1 MNRRCMRALA
11 ESLRRNQR
19 WHALSSAIL
28 CGFLRWN
35 AASMFVAAR
44 RSVAGFALTL
54 LLGLAAAGG
63 AQTAVQ
69 GAGQVPLRGA
79 VVDARGKPV
88 ASATVRSLAGA
99 LLAVTAADGTF
110 ALSRAPQ
117 QIEVTAAHFI
127 PAVATVKPGAT
138 LRVVLRAPLE
148 TVTVTAYRSP
158 LGAEDSPA
166 STRVLN
172 EQQLEQAAPPELD
185 GKLREVPGFQL
196 FRRSSSL
203 VANPT
208 TEGVSLRGLG
218 STAAS
223 RSLVVL
229 DDVPLNDPY
238 GGWIHWEEL
247 PELTVHSVEVVRGG
261 ASDLYGSS
269 AIGGV
274 ISVIPV
280 RPQGNGLEVKTSGG
294 SESTLDEQALGTV
307 KRGAWSGLGSSG
319 VVATDG
325 YTLVAPSVRGPID
338 QPSNVHAQN
347 ALATVE
353 RALPEGHGDAG
364 GRVFARADVLN
375 EQRHNG
381 TPFQYNATRLWRG
394 AAGADWRDLT
404 LRLWGGDEHFRQT
417 FSAINADRNAET
429 PTRFAFDPA
438 DELGAA
444 LRWHHAAGARAL
456 LLAGA
461 DTRDVRAEDSEKI
474 LSGAGGYLDTA
485 AEQRQTGEWGE
496 ALLTP
501 ENWTISGAARVD
513 HFSNFDPRQFSAP
526 TAPAT
531 LRAWSE
537 TVFDPRLGVVRRINP
552 SLAVS
557 ASGFRAYRAPTENEL
572 YRTGQVGQQ
581 VTLPNPNLRS
591 ERATGW
597 ETGLQAELRRI
608 GGGVRVSYFWTQV
621 NRPITA
627 LTLSVTRTE
636 ELLQRE
642 NLGQIE
648 SRGVSLDYAMRPAA
662 WIGIEGGYQ
671 FADATVTK
679 FAPQPALVGKWI
691 PQVPQNQATAQV
703 HFSIPPSAQAGPMG
717 GTQFS
722 LQAIESGRQFDDDA
736 NAYLLHGYF
745 RMDAN
750 AEHAFGRR
758 VTVFASGENLFN
770 RAIEVGKTPVLTLGT
785 PQGVRVGIRVTV
797 GE

>member
-1 MNRRCMRALA
+1 MRAMAVSALLA
-11 ESLRRNQR
+11 
-19 WHALSSAIL
+19 I
-28 CGFLRWN
+28 
-35 AASMFVAAR
+35 
-44 RSVAGFALTL
+44 
-54 LLGLAAAGG
+54 AAAGG
-63 AQTAVQ
+63 AQTA
-69 GAGQVPLRGA
+69 LRGK
-79 VVDARGKPV
+79 VVDAQGKPV
-88 ASATVRSLAGA
+88 ASATVSDVAGRT
-99 LLAVTAADGTF
+99 LAVTAADGTF
-110 ALSRAPQ
+110 TLAGAPQ
-117 QIEVTAAHFI
+117 QIEVTAAHFVA
-127 PAVATVKPGAT
+127 AVVTVTPGAP
-138 LRVVLRAPLE
+138 LRVVLRMPLE

-158 LGAEDSPA
+158 LGGEDSPA
-166 STRVLN
+166 STRVLDR
-172 EQQLEQAAPPELD
+172 QQLEQAATPELD

-247 PELTVHSVEVVRGG
+247 PELAVRSVEVVRGG

-280 RPQGNGLEVKTSGG
+280 RPQANGLEVETSGG
-294 SESTLDEQALGTV
+294 SESTLDEQALGTW
-307 KRGAWSGLGSSG
+307 KQGAWSGLASG
-319 VVATDG
+319 GAIATDG

-338 QPSNVHAQN
+338 QPSNVHAQD
-347 ALATVE
+347 ALVEGE

-375 EQRHNG
+375 ELRHNG

-394 AAGADWRDLT
+394 AAGADWRDFA

-417 FSAINADRNAET
+417 FSAINMDRDAET
-429 PTRFAFDPA
+429 PVRFAFDPA

-444 LRWHHAAGARAL
+444 LRWHHALGTHAL
-456 LLAGA
+456 ALAGA
-461 DTRDVRAEDSEKI
+461 DTHEVRAEDSEQI
-474 LSGAGGYLDTA
+474 LSGSGGFVDTA
-485 AEQRQTGEWGE
+485 AEQRQTGVWGE

-501 ENWTISGAARVD
+501 GAWTLSGAARVD
-513 HFSNFDPRQFSAP
+513 HFSNFNPRQFSAP
-526 TAPAT
+526 AAPAT
-531 LRAWSE
+531 LPSWSE
-537 TVFDPRLGVVRRINP
+537 TVFDPRLGVVRRFGTAV
-552 SLAVS
+552 SVS
-557 ASGFRAYRAPTENEL
+557 ASAFRAYRAPTENEL

-581 VTLPNPNLRS
+581 VTLPNPELRS

-597 ETGLQAELRRI
+597 ETGVQTELQRI
-608 GGGVRVSYFWTQV
+608 GGSLRTSYFWTQV
-621 NRPITA
+621 NRPVTA
-627 LTLSVTRTE
+627 LTLSVTPTE

-648 SRGVSLDYAMRPAA
+648 SRGISLDYAMQPAA
-662 WIGIEGGYQ
+662 WIGLSGGYQ
-671 FADATVTK
+671 FALATVTK
-679 FAPQPALVGKWI
+679 FAPEPSLVGKWI

-703 HFSIPPSAQAGPMG
+703 HFSIPTSAKGGQLW

-745 RMDAN
+745 RLDAY
-750 AEHAFGRR
+750 AERSFGRR
-758 VTVFASGENLFN
+758 VTAFASGENLFD

-785 PQGVRVGIRVTV
+785 PQGVRVGVRVRV

>member
-1 MNRRCMRALA
+1 MHVAALLALA
-11 ESLRRNQR
+11 M
-19 WHALSSAIL
+19 A
-28 CGFLRWN
+28 CGSPR
-35 AASMFVAAR
+35 AQ
-44 RSVAGFALTL
+44 
-54 LLGLAAAGG
+54 
-63 AQTAVQ
+63 AQTAV
-69 GAGQVPLRGA
+69 RGT
-79 VVDARGKPV
+79 VVDAQGTPV
-88 ASATVRSLAGA
+88 ASATVSDLAGRT
-99 LLAVTAADGTF
+99 LAVTTDDGSFTL
-110 ALSRAPQ
+110 AGSPQ
-117 QIEVTAAHFI
+117 QIEVTAAHFLA
-127 PAVATVKPGAT
+127 AVVTVTTGAP
-138 LRVVLRAPLE
+138 LRVVLRMPLE

-166 STRVLN
+166 STRTLD

-247 PELTVHSVEVVRGG
+247 PELAVRKVEVVRGG

-280 RPQGNGLEVKTSGG
+280 RPEADGLELETSAG
-294 SESTLDEQALGTV
+294 SESTLDEQALATV
-307 KRGAWSGLGSSG
+307 KRDAWSGSGSGG
-319 VVATDG
+319 VIATDG
-325 YTLVAPSVRGPID
+325 YTLVAPSVRGAID
-338 QPSNVHAQN
+338 RPSNVHAQDG
-347 ALATVE
+347 LGMVE
-353 RALPEGHGDAG
+353 RALPDEG
-364 GRVFARADVLN
+364 RLFARADVLN

-394 AAGADWRDLT
+394 AAGADWRDFT

-417 FSAINADRNAET
+417 FSAINTARTVET

-444 LRWHHAAGARAL
+444 LRGHHTAGPHAL

-461 DTRDVRAEDSEKI
+461 DTRDVRAEDSEHI
-474 LSGAGGYLDTA
+474 LSGAGGFLDTA
-485 AEQRQTGEWGE
+485 AEQRQTGAWGE

-501 ENWTISGAARVD
+501 ENWTISGSARVD
-513 HFSNFDPRQFSAP
+513 HFSNFNPRQFSAP
-526 TAPAT
+526 TPPAA
-531 LRAWSE
+531 LPSFSE
-537 TVFDPRLGVVRRINP
+537 TVFDPRLGVVRRINAEL
-552 SLAVS
+552 SVN

-581 VTLPNPNLRS
+581 VTLPNPDLRS

-597 ETGLQAELRRI
+597 ETGLQAELGRT
-608 GGGVRVSYFWTQV
+608 GGSVRASYFWTQV

-627 LTLSVTRTE
+627 LTLSTTATE
-636 ELLQRE
+636 ELLMRE

-648 SRGVSLDYAMRPAA
+648 SRGVSLDYAAQPAA

-671 FADATVTK
+671 FANATVTK

-703 HFSIPPSAQAGPMG
+703 HLTRPIWGTLSVQAM
-717 GTQFS
+717 
-722 LQAIESGRQFDDDA
+722 ESGRQFDDDA

-745 RMDAN
+745 RLDAY
-750 AEHAFGRR
+750 AEHDFGRR
-758 VTVFASGENLFN
+758 VVGFASGENLFD
-770 RAIEVGKTPVLTLGT
+770 RAIQVGKTPVLTLGT
-785 PQGVRVGIRVTV
+785 PQVARVGIRVRL